1 MNHSTSIAYN
11 FFMLRRKKIWL
22 ISSERSF
29 KTLSESHG
37 FQLISFKN
45 GSTVISQSTVNID
58 FLGDRTIQLWLL
70 MILNTL
76 KHTNLV
82 GLIWKSFQNSFRI
95 SWISTHLG
103 QKWRYSDLT
112 KYSKYWFLG
121 WWNHPTLT
129 DYRFWIL

>member
-37 FQLISFKN
+37 FQLILFKN

-58 FLGDRTIQLWLL
+58 FLGDRTIQLWLF
-70 MILNTL
+70 IDFKYFKAYKFGWSPL
-76 KHTNLV
+76 KEL
-82 GLIWKSFQNSFRI
+82 LKLFQNLMNFNSF
-95 SWISTHLG
+95 G
-103 QKWRYSDLT
+103 
-112 KYSKYWFLG
+112 SKMAVQ
-121 WWNHPTLT
+121 
-129 DYRFWIL
+129 